1 MTEFVLGNIETIGT
15 ALVALV
21 LILYAIIVKEW
32 AVLKAA
38 VYALMLSAERLMGT
52 EDGKK
57 KMEVVFQT
65 IWAQMPKWIKV
76 FIPEKDFRV
85 KLQEW
90 YRLARDQINS

>member
-1 MTEFVLGNIETIGT
+1 MTEFVLGNMETIGT

-21 LILYAIIVKEW
+21 LILYAIIAKEG

-52 EDGKK
+52 EEGER
-57 KMEVVFQT
+57 KMEFVFES
-65 IWAQMPKWIKV
+65 IWTQMPKWIKV
-76 FIPEKDFRV
+76 FTTERDFRV

-90 YRLARDQINS
+90 YRLARDQIVL

>member
-1 MTEFVLGNIETIGT
+1 MTEFVLGNTETIGT

-21 LILYAIIVKEW
+21 LILYAIIAKEW

-52 EDGKK
+52 EEGEK
-57 KMEVVFQT
+57 KMEFVFES
-65 IWAQMPKWIKV
+65 IWTQMPKWIKV
-76 FIPEKDFRV
+76 FTTESAFRV

-90 YRLARDQINS
+90 YRLSRDQIVL